1 MSRLLRTILAGL
13 AVFVFATSA
22 MAQQKKR
29 VAVMNFDYATVRS
42 FVASIWGTDQDVGK
56 GVADLLITQL
66 VKDGTYTVVERA
78 ALDKIL
84 AEQNFSNSDRAD
96 ATTAAKIGKL
106 LGVNAIIIG
115 SVTQFGRDDQT
126 RTYGGGAIG
135 GLTGR
140 FGIGGIQRRKA
151 KAVVGLT
158 ARIVNVDT
166 GEILAVADGKG
177 ESTRSGESLLGA
189 GGGGGAAAGGAAD
202 MSSSNF
208 ANTLLGEAVHQAVN
222 SLAQQLVSDASRLPT
237 TTVSIEGLVADAS
250 SPNAIILN
258 VGSKAGVQT
267 GDRFEVSRKVR
278 DIRDPATGKV
288 IHTITNTVGQITI
301 TSVDELSSVGTFTG
315 STQPKVGDMVKKS
328 NSEKLTS
335 KGGIMAFEIGSTMGD
350 YQIMAALG
358 SGGMGK
364 VYKVRNV
371 ISDRIEAMK
380 ILLPDLATEPELA
393 DRFMREIKVLASLNH
408 PNIAALHTA
417 LRIEN
422 QLVMIMELVEGITL
436 EERLRQG
443 PIPLSDTLR
452 YVDQVLAALS
462 YAHARGIIHRDIKP
476 ANMMLTAGGVVKLMD
491 FGIAKPAG
499 DRRLTMTGT
508 TMGSLYYMPPEQVKS
523 ETIDARADLYS
534 LGVSLYELVTG
545 RRPFQG
551 DSNYAIMAA
560 HLQQLPVPPI
570 EVAPNL
576 PRGLND
582 IILMA
587 LAKDPGQRFQSADA
601 FRAALSSVGSSLG
614 SITPDVPATPPEP
627 SGVPSASML
636 VSSPEPLPSTSA
648 AAPPQPS
655 VSNPVVVPPP
665 AVAKSGAGH
674 RGLYMALGA
683 AVVIVIVALTAM
695 ELPKTLRK
703 RSSGNSGSAPV
714 SVPAAPAS

>member
-1 MSRLLRTILAGL
+1 
-13 AVFVFATSA
+13 
-22 MAQQKKR
+22 
-29 VAVMNFDYATVRS
+29 
-42 FVASIWGTDQDVGK
+42 
-56 GVADLLITQL
+56 
-66 VKDGTYTVVERA
+66 
-78 ALDKIL
+78 
-84 AEQNFSNSDRAD
+84 
-96 ATTAAKIGKL
+96 
-106 LGVNAIIIG
+106 
-115 SVTQFGRDDQT
+115 
-126 RTYGGGAIG
+126 
-135 GLTGR
+135 
-140 FGIGGIQRRKA
+140 
-151 KAVVGLT
+151 
-158 ARIVNVDT
+158 
-166 GEILAVADGKG
+166 
-177 ESTRSGESLLGA
+177 
-189 GGGGGAAAGGAAD
+189 
-202 MSSSNF
+202 
-208 ANTLLGEAVHQAVN
+208 
-222 SLAQQLVSDASRLPT
+222 
-237 TTVSIEGLVADAS
+237 
-250 SPNAIILN
+250 
-258 VGSKAGVQT
+258 
-267 GDRFEVSRKVR
+267 
-278 DIRDPATGKV
+278 
-288 IHTITNTVGQITI
+288 
-301 TSVDELSSVGTFTG
+301 
-315 STQPKVGDMVKKS
+315 
-328 NSEKLTS
+328 
-335 KGGIMAFEIGSTMGD
+335 MAFEIGSTMGD

-582 IILMA
+582 VILMA

-627 SGVPSASML
+627 AGVPSASML

-648 AAPPQPS
+648 APPPQPS

-714 SVPAAPAS
+714 SVPAAPASSPQEGGQPASPSAISTLPTSAPSQSAPANVPEVESPQATHQSAETAGAAARASSPAQHVVSKSLAARRLTEREAAPAESRSGQGRDVQTGQPVSSAPTAPSAGATPVEDLQKLNDRMTLLAARANAVKTSLENLERQQQSQGLSLRGDIATSLGRMEAYMDASDKALSAANAESATRNMDLAEREIDRLEKFLGR

>member
-1 MSRLLRTILAGL
+1 
-13 AVFVFATSA
+13 
-22 MAQQKKR
+22 
-29 VAVMNFDYATVRS
+29 
-42 FVASIWGTDQDVGK
+42 
-56 GVADLLITQL
+56 
-66 VKDGTYTVVERA
+66 
-78 ALDKIL
+78 
-84 AEQNFSNSDRAD
+84 
-96 ATTAAKIGKL
+96 
-106 LGVNAIIIG
+106 
-115 SVTQFGRDDQT
+115 
-126 RTYGGGAIG
+126 
-135 GLTGR
+135 
-140 FGIGGIQRRKA
+140 
-151 KAVVGLT
+151 
-158 ARIVNVDT
+158 
-166 GEILAVADGKG
+166 
-177 ESTRSGESLLGA
+177 
-189 GGGGGAAAGGAAD
+189 
-202 MSSSNF
+202 
-208 ANTLLGEAVHQAVN
+208 
-222 SLAQQLVSDASRLPT
+222 
-237 TTVSIEGLVADAS
+237 
-250 SPNAIILN
+250 
-258 VGSKAGVQT
+258 
-267 GDRFEVSRKVR
+267 
-278 DIRDPATGKV
+278 
-288 IHTITNTVGQITI
+288 
-301 TSVDELSSVGTFTG
+301 
-315 STQPKVGDMVKKS
+315 
-328 NSEKLTS
+328 
-335 KGGIMAFEIGSTMGD
+335 MAFEIGSTMGD

-551 DSNYAIMAA
+551 DSNYAIMTA
-560 HLQQLPVPPI
+560 HLQQQPVPPM
-570 EVAPNL
+570 EVAPGL

-582 IILMA
+582 LILMA

-601 FRAALSSVGSSLG
+601 FRAALSSVSSSLG
-614 SITPDVPATPPEP
+614 SITPAAPPEP
-627 SGVPSASML
+627 VGVPSASML
-636 VSSPEPLPSTSA
+636 VLSPEPLASTA
-648 AAPPQPS
+648 VATPPQPS
-655 VSNPVVVPPP
+655 VSNPAVAPQP
-665 AVAKSGAGH
+665 AIAKSGAGH

-703 RSSGNSGSAPV
+703 RSPANSGSAPV
-714 SVPAAPAS
+714 SVPAAPASSPQETGQPASPSAISTPTTQSPPQSAPANAPEAESRQATHQAAETAGAAATASSPAQPAVSKSLAARHLKERAVTPAESGSGQGTAAQANPPVSSAPPAPSGSAAQTENLQKLNDRMTLLAARANAVKSSLENLERQQQSQGLSLRGDIAASLSRMEAYMDASDKALSAANAESATRNMDLAEREIDRLEKFLGR